1 MKKKPPAG
9 ATLIARLREA
19 RIKRDEQ
26 LAEQKGK
33 SGAAKSSVEKTAKEK
48 PTKRS
53 SASTKV
59 TVAEDAT
66 SDTLLTV
73 ADARPTSTALTIPAN
88 AGKNVDLFHRE
99 ISIDDLRP
107 ASDDYE
113 LLTEEIRLAGRFA
126 AVGLIAQGLRLSRLK
141 DDEIYVA
148 HYQTFEEYCRSE
160 HTMSATYAYRLIRIA
175 EMAERLA
182 EEGTKITSGRM
193 HDAMPDPFEVMLGL
207 GHRHLLTL
215 LPLEFDTT
223 EDLLVHGIP
232 MIDEAGKVHGR
243 IPIEKATEQQIRKAL
258 KHIIPKAPPIKS
270 AGAKKKSAPAHSVR
284 NLSDL
289 IDLINEWAS
298 WIKSG
303 PPEEVIADKVG
314 TGRDFSRLAQKL
326 HTATERLSKALE
338 DNPS

>member
-1 MKKKPPAG
+1 MKKKAPAG

-26 LAEQKGK
+26 LAERTKGK
-33 SGAAKSSVEKTAKEK
+33 TGASKTSKVEK
-48 PTKRS
+48 PTVTRS
-53 SASTKV
+53 KTTTKV
-59 TVAEDAT
+59 TVSEDAT

-73 ADARPTSTALTIPAN
+73 ADATPTKSTALSIPEH
-88 AGKNVDLFHRE
+88 GKNVDLFHRE

-107 ASDDYE
+107 ATDDYE

-148 HYQTFEEYCRSE
+148 HYQSFEEYCRSE

-207 GHRHLLTL
+207 GHRHLLTI
-215 LPLEFDTT
+215 LPLEFDTA
-223 EDLLVHGIP
+223 EDLLKHGIP
-232 MIDEAGKVHGR
+232 MIDETGKAHGR

-258 KHIIPKAPPIKS
+258 KYIVPKTSGKK
-270 AGAKKKSAPAHSVR
+270 AGAKKKAAPSHSVR
-284 NLSDL
+284 NLSEL
-289 IDLINEWAS
+289 IDLINEWAV
-298 WIKSG
+298 WIKSS
-303 PPEEVIADKVG
+303 PSEESIADKVG
-314 TGRDFSRLAQKL
+314 TGRDLARLAQKL
-326 HTATERLSKALE
+326 HAASERLSKALE
-338 DNPS
+338 ESS

>member
-26 LAEQKGK
+26 LAERKGK
-33 SGAAKSSVEKTAKEK
+33 PTANKAAKEEK
-48 PTKRS
+48 PTRGRAA
-53 SASTKV
+53 ASTEV
-59 TVAEDAT
+59 TVSEDTT
-66 SDTLLTV
+66 SDSLLTV
-73 ADARPTSTALTIPAN
+73 ATPSKSTSLTVSSHT
-88 AGKNVDLFHRE
+88 KKDVDLFHRE
-99 ISIDDLRP
+99 ISIEDLRP
-107 ASDDYE
+107 ATDDYD

-141 DDEIYVA
+141 DDEIYVT

-207 GHRHLLTL
+207 GHRHLLTI
-215 LPLEFDTT
+215 LPLEFDTA

-232 MIDEAGKVHGR
+232 MIDETGKAHGR

-258 KHIIPKAPPIKS
+258 KFIVPKAPAIKRE
-270 AGAKKKSAPAHSVR
+270 GKKKSAPPSASVR

-289 IDLINEWAS
+289 IDLINEWAA

-303 PPEEVIADKVG
+303 PPTEAIADKVG

-338 DNPS
+338 EPS

>member
-1 MKKKPPAG
+1 MKKKPPPG

-26 LAEQKGK
+26 LA
-33 SGAAKSSVEKTAKEK
+33 
-48 PTKRS
+48 
-53 SASTKV
+53 ASTKGKGTKGAKPRTRASDPKV
-59 TVAEDAT
+59 TVSEDET

-73 ADARPTSTALTIPAN
+73 AESSPPKSTSLTISSH

-99 ISIDDLRP
+99 ISIEDLRP
-107 ASDDYE
+107 ATDDYE

-141 DDEIYVA
+141 DDEIFVN
-148 HYQTFEEYCRSE
+148 HYQSFEEYCRAE

-182 EEGTKITSGRM
+182 EEGTRITPGHM

-215 LPLEFDTT
+215 LPLEFSTA
-223 EDLLVHGIP
+223 EDLLKHGIP
-232 MIDEAGKVHGR
+232 MIDETGKAHGR

-258 KHIIPKAPPIKS
+258 KYIIPKQPALKRD
-270 AGAKKKSAPAHSVR
+270 GKKKSAPPTGSVKS
-284 NLSDL
+284 LSDL
-289 IDLINEWAS
+289 IDLINEWAA

-303 PPEEVIADKVG
+303 PPEEAIADKVG
-314 TGRDFSRLAQKL
+314 TGRDFSRLSQKL

-338 DNPS
+338 ESP

>member
-19 RIKRDEQ
+19 RMKRDEEV
-26 LAEQKGK
+26 ADRKGK
-33 SGAAKSSVEKTAKEK
+33 SGATKTSKVEK
-48 PTKRS
+48 PTRTRAN
-53 SASTKV
+53 ASTKV
-59 TVAEDAT
+59 TVSEDAT

-73 ADARPTSTALTIPAN
+73 ADATPTGTSLSIPDHTE
-88 AGKNVDLFHRE
+88 KNVDLFHRE
-99 ISIDDLRP
+99 ISIEDLRP
-107 ASDDYE
+107 ATDDYE

-148 HYQTFEEYCRSE
+148 HYQTFEDYCRSE

-215 LPLEFDTT
+215 LPLEFSTA
-223 EDLLVHGIP
+223 EDLLVHGVP
-232 MIDEAGKVHGR
+232 MIDEHGKAHGR

-258 KHIIPKAPPIKS
+258 KYIIPKTPA
-270 AGAKKKSAPAHSVR
+270 AKKAGGKKSTAPAASVHS
-284 NLSDL
+284 LSDL
-289 IDLINEWAS
+289 IDLINEWAA

-303 PPEEVIADKVG
+303 PPEETIADKVG

-338 DNPS
+338 ESP

>member
-26 LAEQKGK
+26 LAESKKK
-33 SGAAKSSVEKTAKEK
+33 SGAAKTSKEK
-48 PTKRS
+48 PAKRAN
-53 SASTKV
+53 ASTKV
-59 TVAEDAT
+59 VVSEDET

-73 ADARPTSTALTIPAN
+73 ADATPRSTALTIPAN
-88 AGKNVDLFHRE
+88 SGKNVDLFHRE

-148 HYQTFEEYCRSE
+148 HYQTFEEYCRRE

-182 EEGTKITSGRM
+182 EEGTKITSGQM

-215 LPLEFDTT
+215 LPLEFDTA

-258 KHIIPKAPPIKS
+258 KHIVPKAPPIKRTDS
-270 AGAKKKSAPAHSVR
+270 KKKSAPIHSVR

-289 IDLINEWAS
+289 IDLINEWAA

-303 PPEEVIADKVG
+303 PPEEAIADKVG

-338 DNPS
+338 ESP

>member
-26 LAEQKGK
+26 VAERTKGK
-33 SGAAKSSVEKTAKEK
+33 PSATKASKVGKPARAA
-48 PTKRS
+48 S
-53 SASTKV
+53 SAKV
-59 TVAEDAT
+59 TVSEDAT

-73 ADARPTSTALTIPAN
+73 AESTPPKSTSLTISSQV
-88 AGKNVDLFHRE
+88 GKNVDLFHRE
-99 ISIDDLRP
+99 ISIEDLRP
-107 ASDDYE
+107 ATDDYE

-182 EEGTKITSGRM
+182 EEGTKITTGRM

-215 LPLEFDTT
+215 LPLEFDTA

-232 MIDEAGKVHGR
+232 MIDETGKAHGR

-258 KHIIPKAPPIKS
+258 KYIAPKQPAIKRTDQ
-270 AGAKKKSAPAHSVR
+270 KKKSGPASVAVR

-289 IDLINEWAS
+289 IDLINEWSA
-298 WIKSG
+298 WIKSS
-303 PPEEVIADKVG
+303 PPEEAIADKVG
-314 TGRDFSRLAQKL
+314 TGREVSRLVQKL
-326 HTATERLSKALE
+326 HTACERLSKALE
-338 DNPS
+338 EPS